1 MCIYVYIFVYDAGI
15 DGASIPRTAVTVKGV
30 KEIKAL
36 TPTYREHTSL
46 LAIANAAGTALPP
59 LFVFKGTC
67 VHMYVRECVCCVC
80 VHASHHYF

>member
-1 MCIYVYIFVYDAGI
+1 MCVAGI

-46 LAIANAAGTALPP
+46 LVIVSAAGSALPP
-59 LFVFKGTC
+59 LFVFKGMC
-67 VHMYVRECVCCVC
+67 KVHVYIPT
-80 VHASHHYF
+80 FI

>member
-1 MCIYVYIFVYDAGI
+1 MCVAGI

-46 LAIANAAGTALPP
+46 LVIANAAGTALPP
-59 LFVFKGTC
+59 RFVFKGMCIRCIYT
-67 VHMYVRECVCCVC
+67 HMYMETCYICRVVCI
-80 VHASHHYF
+80 HL